1 MWPLLPQ
8 RLSMLYSGLKL
19 TKSKFCK
26 IGHRKISHGKNVR
39 EIWKIF
45 KLSVCRQNFSLG
57 VGFCVVFLNEMYQS
71 IIMTVKVTL
80 MCLSV
85 RYPGHIMFDIPLIYR
100 SLSSHWSSMV
110 RRKWN
115 NRTKSRFCENPT
127 LKWSKGASWETTEIA
142 NFGLASRRVTE
153 R

>member
-1 MWPLLPQ
+1 MSERFERFLNY
-8 RLSMLYSGLKL
+8 LYVGWILAL
-19 TKSKFCK
+19 
-26 IGHRKISHGKNVR
+26 R
-39 EIWKIF
+39 
-45 KLSVCRQNFSLG
+45 
-57 VGFCVVFLNEMYQS
+57 VGFCGGFWYEINQS
-71 IIMTVKVTL
+71 IIMTVKVAL

-85 RYPGHIMFDIPLIYR
+85 WYPGHIMSDIPLIYR
-100 SLSSHWSSMV
+100 SLSSHWSPMV

-153 R
+153 KRLNFVCRIVR